1 MCMGTVVCTT
11 SAGTIS
17 LVADTTLPDPNDEIT
32 VWVHTDEPLLFMAI
46 GIYVNGDATITSAMS
61 EADCNDF
68 GWENGWSSDPVID
81 PNGWVSLNGLCWAA
95 DANDIVG
102 YFKFRYNSG
111 QVAIYIDQE
120 NSLAGNWG
128 SNFTFSTESLL
139 FGELTL
145 PPMQEPNEPTAVLIQ
160 CPPGTGGLR
169 GWDQSLFSGAP
180 ERFEMASWYSDPNV
194 IEISSDI
201 TTNQIWTSDKIYR
214 ITGRPVQ
221 VQALLIIEPGTMII
235 FDAMRSL
242 VVNNGGTLISR
253 GTPDKPIIYTCDYIY
268 FDYPDYIGCY
278 WQIMPYYGPDYWFAI
293 YVDETASPATTVTY
307 SFIEGA
313 IVGIYTKNIRLD
325 NPIENNYLFG
335 NHVGIFESG
344 PHLTDIRNNLC
355 FYSDD
360 SGIQVY
366 LADPNS
372 GVSDADTL
380 LTIEQNTC
388 DAWQDYGISI
398 VGVSDVNEIPTVHL
412 INNIVSE
419 SAVCGL
425 ELWGGPMWGLV
436 INTGY
441 YSNGANKNW

>member
-1 MCMGTVVCTT
+1 MKAAFLILCMGTVVCTT

-253 GTPDKPIIYTCDYIY
+253 GMPDKPIIYTCDYIY

-278 WQIMPYYGPDYWFAI
+278 W
-293 YVDETASPATTVTY
+293 
-307 SFIEGA
+307 
-313 IVGIYTKNIRLD
+313 
-325 NPIENNYLFG
+325 
-335 NHVGIFESG
+335 
-344 PHLTDIRNNLC
+344 
-355 FYSDD
+355 
-360 SGIQVY
+360 
-366 LADPNS
+366 
-372 GVSDADTL
+372 
-380 LTIEQNTC
+380 
-388 DAWQDYGISI
+388 
-398 VGVSDVNEIPTVHL
+398 
-412 INNIVSE
+412 
-419 SAVCGL
+419 
-425 ELWGGPMWGLV
+425 
-436 INTGY
+436 
-441 YSNGANKNW
+441 